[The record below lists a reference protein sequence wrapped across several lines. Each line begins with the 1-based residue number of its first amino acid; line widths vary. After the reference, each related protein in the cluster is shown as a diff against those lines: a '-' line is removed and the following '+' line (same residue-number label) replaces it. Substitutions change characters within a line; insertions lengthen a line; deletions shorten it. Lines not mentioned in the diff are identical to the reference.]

1 MNNEADGFEVWVVR
15 SAFLKAQLSWLSWSS
30 QTELGQKA
38 RRIIKRDLK
47 PAVGIHLREQ
57 MLPSKYMSLDPQD
70 WLPAGRYGERDI
82 VIDGLIFTVDLSV
95 ASGGLL
101 VVVTQVRTVQ

>member
-1 MNNEADGFEVWVVR
+1 MGNAEGFEVWMVR
-15 SAFLKAQLSWLSWSS
+15 SASLRAQLGWLNWSS
-30 QTELGQKA
+30 QTEQGRKVRQIL
-38 RRIIKRDLK
+38 KRDLK
-47 PAVGIHLREQ
+47 PAVGDHLREQ
-57 MLPSKYMSLDPQD
+57 MLPSKYESLNPAD

-101 VVVTQVRTVQ
+101 VVVIQVRKVM